1 MFGSDNKIQCRV
13 QSEGT
18 AGSGK
23 KSDTALAGIET
34 YKKKSDTALTGLE
47 MSDVS
52 FVRLSSRFD
61 LFIASKLASDF

>member
-34 YKKKSDTALTGLE
+34 YKKKSDTAPTGLE
-47 MSDVS
+47 TSDVS
-52 FVRLSSRFD
+52 FVWLSQQVQSAYRQ
-61 LFIASKLASDF
+61 LADV

>member
-47 MSDVS
+47 TSDVS
-52 FVRLSSRFD
+52 FVRLSSRSD
-61 LFIASKLASDF
+61 LLYHEQSTSNF

>member
-34 YKKKSDTALTGLE
+34 YKKKLGTAGP
-47 MSDVS
+47 DGP
-52 FVRLSSRFD
+52 
-61 LFIASKLASDF
+61 

>member
-34 YKKKSDTALTGLE
+34 YKKKSEHGPEGALRRQMSALFGLAAGPIC
-47 MSDVS
+47 
-52 FVRLSSRFD
+52 SSPT
-61 LFIASKLASDF
+61 S

>member
-23 KSDTALAGIET
+23 KSDTALAGIER
-34 YKKKSDTALTGLE
+34 
-47 MSDVS
+47 SDVS
-52 FVRLSSRFD
+52 FVRLSSRSD
-61 LFIASKLASDF
+61 LLIANKLKSDV